1 MRWNLYRLAT
11 TLAVAFTIILFTAAT
26 QNTQP
31 DNATTASR
39 FFDRAQY
46 DSALVYYEKAAAA
59 SETKKDW
66 KALATYRTSIAEV
79 YRVINNTQKSLEYLD
94 GVYKICK
101 EHLPGKTEELAKA
114 YEINGR
120 VLDYNLREF
129 EKGYQYYDSSQG
141 IRKSLYGNEHL
152 TISENIYL
160 IGRTYFFR
168 GQYVEAE
175 KFFTDAVAMKI
186 KLGGENERSLFDVY
200 GSLGALNR
208 RLLKMD
214 KAVTFYKKA
223 QAVWTANNQPTDHPS
238 IGMMNYGMGNLY
250 IESGLYEDAKTS
262 YQQALTTF
270 EKFFGEKD
278 FRVATT
284 YSNIGACYSNQLE
297 YTNAVQ
303 YYTKARTIYEEVLPE
318 SHQFI
323 TAIYSDLG
331 DMYNQF
337 GKYDESV
344 KYGGRAIELMEK
356 YQPKEGNREFGFANM
371 YHSNTLLSLGR
382 FDEAKKH
389 IDLGIEILK
398 TIDEQYLLSNAYT
411 LSGKVHHAMN
421 LNEKAE
427 ADFKQAI
434 ALYKDTTN
442 RTIYRGYSLGTY
454 GEFKFDRKQ
463 YQEALSLLD
472 RSLHQFSIENNN
484 GKLKQLNDFQSVD
497 LVASV
502 LPVRGDVLLALY
514 DTTGEE
520 KYLHAALSNY
530 KFVTALYERIIKE
543 NKNERSKLLQI
554 PKIASNYEKAVEC
567 ALLLADK
574 TKDTSYKQLAFS
586 FAEQS
591 KAIILWQYIH
601 ESEARQFGKIPEAIT
616 LEERRLKEKLSF
628 HEKKMD
634 NFNSDGGFERN
645 DSTGI
650 ALKEEYF
657 KLRSTY
663 DSLVKG
669 LEQKYPEYYS
679 LKYRH
684 GETDVA
690 LLTKDLKPG
699 KAILEYLAGDEN
711 VFAFLI
717 TVHGLEVFTFK
728 NDGDVTKLTQ
738 DLRDGLVSKD
748 ITAYTQHASNFFGKF
763 FQPIHESLQKQ
774 KVTDVIVIP
783 DGVISYVPFE
793 ALLRKNEKAPDV
805 DVYSYLIHDYTF
817 HYQYAAGLI
826 STYANIAKQ
835 NSSGDLIAFAP
846 TFGSTASADNLSSLD
861 FSVEEVENVNEL
873 LGGDR
878 FVGDEATEAAFKKNV
893 EDYSIIHLATHAVLD
908 DQDADRSRL
917 HFSPADSTEDG
928 RLHAYELF
936 NMNIPASLV
945 TLSACNTGAGQLHK
959 GEGVMSLSRAF
970 AYAGCPSILT
980 SLWQAQDR
988 STATLMHYFYEN
1000 LSEGMNKSE
1009 ALKLA
1014 KIRYLKESDKVKSL
1028 PFFWAGFVLVGDD
1041 TPLKKSRA
1049 GLWMIILGV
1058 TLFTIV
1064 AISASRYKK
1073 NRSKVA

>member
-1 MRWNLYRLAT
+1 MCWNLNRLAI
-11 TLAVAFTIILFTAAT
+11 AVAVSSLIILSAAAP
-26 QNTQP
+26 QDSQP
-31 DNATTASR
+31 DVTTATR
-39 FFDRAQY
+39 FFDLAQY

-59 SETKKDW
+59 SEAKKDW

-79 YRVINNTQKSLEYLD
+79 YRVINNTQKSLEYLN

-101 EHLPGKTEELAKA
+101 EQLPGNTEELAKA

-120 VLDYNLREF
+120 VLDYNLRDF
-129 EKGYQYYDSSQG
+129 EKGYQYYDSSLT

-175 KFFTDAVAMKI
+175 KFFTDAVSMKI
-186 KLGGENERSLFDVY
+186 KLGGENEKSLFDLY

-208 RLLKMD
+208 RLLKMNN
-214 KAVTFYKKA
+214 AVNFYKKA
-223 QAVWTANNQPTDHPS
+223 EAVWTANKQPMDHPS
-238 IGMMNYGMGNLY
+238 IGMMNYGLGNLY
-250 IESGLYEDAKTS
+250 IESGLYEDAKVS
-262 YQQALTTF
+262 YQKALTTF

-337 GKYDESV
+337 GKYEESA

-356 YQPKEGNREFGFANM
+356 YQQKEGNREYGFANM
-371 YHSNTLLSLGR
+371 YHSNTLLSLGKIE
-382 FDEAKKH
+382 EARKH
-389 IDLGIEILK
+389 ADIGLSILK
-398 TIDEQYLLSNAYT
+398 TTDEQYLISNAYT
-411 LSGKVHHAMN
+411 LSAKVHQAMKSYD
-421 LNEKAE
+421 KAE
-427 ADFKQAI
+427 QDFKEAI
-434 ALYKDTTN
+434 ALYKDTTS
-442 RTIYRGYSLGTY
+442 RTIYLGYSLGTY
-454 GEFKFDRKQ
+454 GEFKFDQKH
-463 YQEALSLLD
+463 YQDALSLLD
-472 RSLHQFSIENNN
+472 RSLYQFSIDNNK
-484 GKLKQLNDFQSVD
+484 GQLKQLNDFQSVD

-514 DTTGEE
+514 DTTGNQ
-520 KYLHAALSNY
+520 KYLEAALDNY
-530 KFVTALYERIIKE
+530 KFVTALYERIVKE

-554 PKIASNYEKAVEC
+554 PKIASNYEKAVKC
-567 ALLLADK
+567 ALLLSER
-574 TKDTSYKQLAFS
+574 TKDDSYKQLAFS

-591 KAIILWQYIH
+591 KGIILWQYIH

-616 LEERRLKEKLSF
+616 LEERRLKEKISF

-669 LEQKYPEYYS
+669 LEQKYPDYYN
-679 LKYRH
+679 LKYKRS
-684 GETDVA
+684 EADVD
-690 LLTKDLKPG
+690 LLTKELEPG
-699 KAILEYLAGDEN
+699 EGILEYLTGDEN

-717 TVHGLEVFTFK
+717 TSGGLEIFTFK
-728 NDGDVTKLTQ
+728 NDGDVLNLTQ
-738 DLRDGLVSKD
+738 NLRAGLISKD
-748 ITAYTQHASNFFGKF
+748 INAYAQHASMFFEKF

-774 KVTDVIVIP
+774 KITDVTIVP

-793 ALLRKNEKAPDV
+793 ALLRKNEQTPDV
-805 DVYSYLIHDYTF
+805 DSYSYLIHDYNF
-817 HYQYAAGLI
+817 HYQYSAGLI
-826 STYANIAKQ
+826 SVYENIAQQ
-835 NSSGDLIAFAP
+835 NSSGDLMAFAP
-846 TFGSTASADNLSSLD
+846 TFGNTASAENLSALD
-861 FSVEEVENVNEL
+861 FSIEEVETINEL

-878 FVGDEATEAAFKKNV
+878 FVGDDATEAAFKENV
-893 EDYSIIHLATHAVLD
+893 ADYSIVHLATHAVLD

-945 TLSACNTGAGQLHK
+945 TLSACNTGVGQLFK

-1028 PFFWAGFVLVGDD
+1028 PFYWAGFVLIGDD
-1041 TPLKKSRA
+1041 TPLKKSRK
-1049 GLWMIILGV
+1049 GMWMIIIGTTLLAFAALGV
-1058 TLFTIV
+1058 
-1064 AISASRYKK
+1064 SRYKK
-1073 NRSKVA
+1073 ESKIA